1 MNFGEECKMETIKD
15 IMEFL
20 NKNEGTI
27 SALLTLATITLTYLT
42 VLANWKAVKEMRLTR
57 LDQASPNITVYLE
70 RDLTY
75 HVVNLIVENSGNGTA
90 FDIKFK
96 SNPIIDIY
104 PDEEHPLSKSAL
116 FNKGI
121 KTLSPHYKNKVL
133 FYWGGRELVDVVYK
147 IDVEYK
153 DVNGRLYTGQFELDI
168 KQFDG
173 ELRIIENKEIKQFQE
188 IAKQLRHIYGV
199 HKGIKD
205 EISGIKKELA
215 KK

>member
-1 MNFGEECKMETIKD
+1 METIKD

-70 RDLTY
+70 RDSTY

-173 ELRIIENKEIKQFQE
+173 ELRIIENKEIKQFKE
-188 IAKQLRHIYGV
+188 IAKQLRYIYDV
-199 HKGIKD
+199 HKAIKG
-205 EISGIKKELA
+205 EISEIKNELA
-215 KK
+215 QKEKAEETV